1 MTATTQVAFED
12 DLDYEIVNGQ
22 REVKMAGARHGSI
35 NAQVIV
41 KLGVYLE
48 QHPIGKLYTSNT
60 TFQIG
65 ANERMPDVGFVSSP
79 RIPAEGEPSGKWEIP
94 PDLAVEIISPNDMLE
109 KVIEK
114 IHEYFAAGVKQ
125 VWLVSQK
132 AEEVYVY
139 DSPTQIRVVPAD
151 QELTS
156 ETLLPGFKCRVSA
169 LFQS

>member
-12 DLDYEIVNGQ
+12 DLDYEIVDGQ
-22 REVKMAGARHGSI
+22 KEVKMAGARHGSI
-35 NAQVIV
+35 CVELITELN
-41 KLGVYLE
+41 LYLRGSKV
-48 QHPIGKLYTSNT
+48 GKIYSPDT

-65 ANERMPDVGFVSSP
+65 RNERLPDIGFVSAA
-79 RIPAEGEPSGKWEIP
+79 RIPAEGVPLSKWEIP

-139 DSPTQIRVVPAD
+139 DSPTQIRVVTAD

-156 ETLLPGFKCRVSA
+156 ETLLPGFKCLVSS